1 MTQAKI
7 YFLKLSNSVEADGP
21 FSLNELLEKEVGLD
35 SPVYT
40 SSSGE
45 WRMASDIEEIRTA
58 LELKR
63 NDDAEA
69 VGQSEAVPE
78 KGPQTALVQEEKS
91 AISAV
96 RNEQAAVSEQ
106 EKVVEEPLES
116 EKKKDVVELNPAPSF
131 ETQDPELRDYSE
143 LANRLSKSG
152 WFSNIWSY
160 RGQYLSG
167 NDYFF
172 RQFIGSFFLVVGVG
186 FWVVG
191 VTDYSRMRSL
201 GHSKGVSMLV
211 TLIFPVGWILTT
223 IGQTSDPLVPYTPL
237 GILGF
242 ALTVPLHL
250 YMWFSNSKHVTK
262 GSPMA
267 FLRHH
272 EIKHAFEL
280 QSFELLLRRS
290 KEVKSQLGLSDDVL
304 MLPQKLKSVSNL
316 AQNRTLDG
324 HLKMAFFDTINGKP
338 VSPEALDEDKF
349 LRLSLKKTKQS
360 EKWLG
365 ELQDLFHIPADLRQ

>member
-21 FSLNELLEKEVGLD
+21 FSLDELLEKEVRLD

-45 WRMASDIEEIRTA
+45 WRMASDIEEIRIA
-58 LELKR
+58 LELKST
-63 NDDAEA
+63 DVAES

-78 KGPQTALVQEEKS
+78 EGPQTAPVQEEK
-91 AISAV
+91 ATTSAV
-96 RNEQAAVSEQ
+96 RNEQTAVSEQ
-106 EKVVEEPLES
+106 EKVDEEPLKS
-116 EKKKDVVELNPAPSF
+116 EKKKDVVESNPAPSF

-172 RQFIGSFFLVVGVG
+172 RQFIGSFFLMVRVG

-211 TLIFPVGWILTT
+211 TLIFPVGWILTI
-223 IGQTSDPLVPYTPL
+223 IGQTSDPLYTLL
-237 GILGF
+237 GLLGF

-290 KEVKSQLGLSDDVL
+290 KEVKSQLGLSEDVL

-316 AQNRTLDG
+316 AKNRTLDG

-338 VSPEALDEDKF
+338 VSPETVDEDKF
-349 LRLSLKKTKQS
+349 LRLRLKKTKQS

>member
-21 FSLNELLEKEVGLD
+21 FSLDELLEKEVRLD

-45 WRMASDIEEIRTA
+45 WRMASDIEEIRIA
-58 LELKR
+58 LELKST
-63 NDDAEA
+63 DVAES

-78 KGPQTALVQEEKS
+78 EGPQTAPVQEEK
-91 AISAV
+91 ATTSAV
-96 RNEQAAVSEQ
+96 RNEQTAVSEQ
-106 EKVVEEPLES
+106 EKVDEEPLKS
-116 EKKKDVVELNPAPSF
+116 EKKKDVVESNPAPSF

-172 RQFIGSFFLVVGVG
+172 RQFIGSFFLMVRVG

-211 TLIFPVGWILTT
+211 TLIFPVGWILTI
-223 IGQTSDPLVPYTPL
+223 IGQTSDPLYTIL
-237 GILGF
+237 GLLGF

-290 KEVKSQLGLSDDVL
+290 KEVKSQLGLSEDVL

-316 AQNRTLDG
+316 AKNRTLDG

-338 VSPEALDEDKF
+338 VSPETVGEDKF
-349 LRLSLKKTKQS
+349 LRLRLKKTKQS

>member
-21 FSLNELLEKEVGLD
+21 FSLDELLEKEVRLD

-45 WRMASDIEEIRTA
+45 WRMASDIEEIRIA
-58 LELKR
+58 LELKST
-63 NDDAEA
+63 DVAES

-78 KGPQTALVQEEKS
+78 EGPQTAPVQEEK
-91 AISAV
+91 ATTSAV
-96 RNEQAAVSEQ
+96 RNEQTAVSEQ
-106 EKVVEEPLES
+106 EKVDEEPLKS
-116 EKKKDVVELNPAPSF
+116 EKKKDVVESNPAPSF

-172 RQFIGSFFLVVGVG
+172 RQFIGSFFLMVRVG

-211 TLIFPVGWILTT
+211 TLIFPVGWILTI
-223 IGQTSDPLVPYTPL
+223 IGQTSDPLYTIL
-237 GILGF
+237 GLLGF

-290 KEVKSQLGLSDDVL
+290 KEVKSQLGLSEDVL

-316 AQNRTLDG
+316 AKNRTLDG

-338 VSPEALDEDKF
+338 VSPETVDEDKF
-349 LRLSLKKTKQS
+349 LRLRLKKTKQS